1 MNGDGECATSLN
13 KVRNVLRL
21 QAFDEKLQP
30 VKQYAYRMD
39 EPMANKKSSNYA
51 MGVSELTALG
61 DGRLLVLEREF
72 LFQC

>member
-1 MNGDGECATSLN
+1 MALSLWRMMRRHTCLDHNESTMNGDGECATSLN

-39 EPMANKKSSNYA
+39 EPMANKNRA
-51 MGVSELTALG
+51 IMQWE
-61 DGRLLVLEREF
+61 
-72 LFQC
+72 

>member
-39 EPMANKKSSNYA
+39 EPMANKNRA
-51 MGVSELTALG
+51 IMQWE
-61 DGRLLVLEREF
+61 
-72 LFQC
+72 